1 LKEQASGKLCESQVE
16 APIPKSWK
24 GGKTKKIL
32 YIKHKKSMQKSAP
45 VDVAC
50 FRAYINKTLYTHGIN
65 DT

>member
-16 APIPKSWK
+16 APNPKSWK
-24 GGKTKKIL
+24 GRKTKKIL

-45 VDVAC
+45 VDVTY
-50 FRAYINKTLYTHGIN
+50 FRAYIIKPLYTHGIN